1 MRPLEAA
8 RRPMAPEYATGPTCA
23 NLFLMRLPVAALFL
37 LLASSTARAETIA
50 GRVTGIDGDTL
61 EMQGERIAF

>member
-1 MRPLEAA
+1 
-8 RRPMAPEYATGPTCA
+8 MAPEYATGPTCA
-23 NLFLMRLPVAALFL
+23 NLFLMHLPVAALFL